1 MAQTACPFCAYSPIR
16 AGEEACPRCRRR
28 FVDDLPDDT
37 SVTATR
43 AGGLTGA
50 VTASPVP
57 VAVAVVALAAAWFL
71 RSLDVVAPLKEPAFL
86 LALPALLIAVAASVM
101 AAAGPAKHLP
111 AAIGVV
117 SAIVAVVWPT
127 GRAVADGAFLA
138 AGVGLVVATVS
149 EPSSLRLKGGT
160 VLVAVLAGAGLAGL
174 ALDGRARRSTEVVV
188 LENEAVGVRWTLPS
202 GWRAVE
208 RLDLL
213 LPPKPSAQRAVL
225 LVSNDEALSA
235 MAVVDRSGDASV
247 CDEVLVPFPELARG
261 NDEAGGPFP
270 VGLRAL
276 EGGPVIAV
284 CAALP
289 KGPVVALVAH
299 TTGPI
304 AVLPVTL
311 RVLAAQLVVTD
322 PSGR

>member
-16 AGEEACPRCRRR
+16 PGEEACPRCRRR

-43 AGGLTGA
+43 AGGITGA

-117 SAIVAVVWPT
+117 SAIVAVVWLTGRAVADGSCGGRRVVRWPT

-138 AGVGLVVATVS
+138 ASVGLVVATVS

-160 VLVAVLAGAGLAGL
+160 VLVALLAGAGLAGL

-213 LPPKPSAQRAVL
+213 LPPKAAARREEGLRRGRRA
-225 LVSNDEALSA
+225 
-235 MAVVDRSGDASV
+235 
-247 CDEVLVPFPELARG
+247 LAR
-261 NDEAGGPFP
+261 
-270 VGLRAL
+270 
-276 EGGPVIAV
+276 
-284 CAALP
+284 
-289 KGPVVALVAH
+289 
-299 TTGPI
+299 
-304 AVLPVTL
+304 
-311 RVLAAQLVVTD
+311 
-322 PSGR
+322 